1 MVTMG
6 KFRHIIRLTTAA
18 GAVGAALVLAAGP
31 AFAANAITI
40 TGVGPSNVKVNYSC
54 DKGRGVAAVEVMV
67 GAPQADHPQATGRNN
82 SVVCDSAQHEAI
94 VVLTG
99 QPVNRG
105 QQVQVRAALVD
116 PGETVV
122 QGTANVFTLG

>member
-1 MVTMG
+1 MMTMG
-6 KFRHIIRLTTAA
+6 KSRHIVRLTTVIGAA
-18 GAVGAALVLAAGP
+18 GAALLLAAGP
-31 AFAANAITI
+31 ALAANTISI
-40 TGVGPSNVKVNYSC
+40 TGVGPSNVRVKYSC
-54 DKGRGVAAVEVMV
+54 DNGRGVAAVEVMV
-67 GAPQADHPQATGRNN
+67 GAPQADRPQATGRNN
-82 SVVCDSAQHEAI
+82 SVVCNSGEQETV

-99 QPVNRG
+99 TPLNRG